1 MHKEVI
7 IKAFEK
13 AKKEEKKE
21 TGIASSVTKCAK
33 RLSAIIFE
41 NNNFSYHERSLIN
54 LYKHA
59 CSEGSNTEP
68 EIKQPQV
75 VNALCNYLGFKNYE
89 DFVLNNYKEKKED
102 GGIAMLPRLLGECEG
117 SKQKF
122 ITFIKRNKIVITISV
137 VLIITAVLI
146 VISLNQKH

>member
-13 AKKEEKKE
+13 AKKEEKTE
-21 TGIASSVTKCAK
+21 TGIESSVTKCAK

-41 NNNFSYHERSLIN
+41 KNNFPYHERSLIN

-59 CSEGSNTEP
+59 CNQGSKTDP
-68 EIKQPQV
+68 VIKQPQV

-89 DFVLNNYKEKKED
+89 DFVLNNYQGKKED
-102 GGIAMLPRLLGECEG
+102 PDVLAKPLGECERL
-117 SKQKF
+117 KQKL
-122 ITFIKRNKIVITISV
+122 ITFIKRNKIVIAISV
-137 VLIITAVLI
+137 VLIITAVLM
-146 VISLNQKH
+146 VISLKQKH